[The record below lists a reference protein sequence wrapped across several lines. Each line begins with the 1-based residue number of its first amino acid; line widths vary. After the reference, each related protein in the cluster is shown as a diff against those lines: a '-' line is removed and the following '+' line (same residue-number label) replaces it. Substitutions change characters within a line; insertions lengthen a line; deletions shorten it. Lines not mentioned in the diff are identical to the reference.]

1 MLWNDRN
8 VRFRLALGSLAAF
21 ALVTALVAVRWAPL
35 ARFDL
40 TVSAWAR
47 RNGTAH
53 PAWVTVWRAITHMG
67 DTLPLLILGGVAV
80 VLLLAS
86 LRPIDAATVVVV
98 PIVLQLAAIAVR
110 LALARH
116 RPVDPFTPTS
126 SYAYP
131 SGHTLHSAVTVLL
144 AVHLLRNVPRKRIIA
159 VVLGTLAA
167 LVGISRVMLLAHWP
181 TDVVGGWL
189 LTLGLVPLLLAAAGC
204 LERRGVTATGAARR
218 IRPRRR
224 PSPGAPDS
232 PAAPDRPNP

>member
-21 ALVTALVAVRWAPL
+21 VLVTALVAVRWGPL

-40 TVSAWAR
+40 AVSAWAR

-53 PAWVTVWRAITHMG
+53 PTSVTVWRAITHMG

-80 VLLLAS
+80 VLLVAS

-98 PIVLQLAAIAVR
+98 PLVLQLAAMAVR
-110 LALARH
+110 AALARH

-159 VVLGTLAA
+159 GVLGALAA

-181 TDVVGGWL
+181 TDVLGGWL
-189 LTLGLVPLLLAAAGC
+189 LTLGLVPLLLGAAGW
-204 LERRGVTATGAARR
+204 LERRGITATGAVRR
-218 IRPRRR
+218 MRSRPR

-232 PAAPDRPNP
+232 PAAPDRPNR